1 MLFSFTS
8 VALFLGS
15 LAPTAVLAAPT
26 VHEDLGVFADIQGR
40 ASTCN
45 TPTNRACWTSGFNIS
60 TDYEAST
67 PTTGVVRKVSN
78 VL

>member
-15 LAPTAVLAAPT
+15 LAPTAVRAAPT
-26 VHEDLGVFADIQGR
+26 VHEDLSALTDIQGR

-45 TPTNRACWTSGFNIS
+45 TATNRACWTSSFNIN
-60 TDYEAST
+60 TDYETST